1 MDPDDFLDLMCLAL
15 DTGDDENDSQGQRS
29 GKRYELIVACWC
41 SLGYSPMNQFDG
53 SLESLG
59 GRASEH
65 NDDDGGLGG
74 IDSCN
79 GFIFDSL
86 IFVLTPADICIR

>member
-1 MDPDDFLDLMCLAL
+1 
-15 DTGDDENDSQGQRS
+15 
-29 GKRYELIVACWC
+29 
-41 SLGYSPMNQFDG
+41 MNQFDG

>member
-1 MDPDDFLDLMCLAL
+1 
-15 DTGDDENDSQGQRS
+15 
-29 GKRYELIVACWC
+29 
-41 SLGYSPMNQFDG
+41 MNQFDG

-74 IDSCN
+74 IDSCKQ
-79 GFIFDSL
+79 FYF
-86 IFVLTPADICIR
+86 